1 MLVLL
6 TLSLMLL
13 HKYVHVFRIT
23 ASNKS
28 EFIVYK
34 DFTQAQ
40 LKELAQIPCNAMQKT

>member
-13 HKYVHVFRIT
+13 HKYVHVFRII

-40 LKELAQIPCNAMQKT
+40 LKEVAQIPCNAMQKT